1 MLIKPITVR
10 LIAYGQKA
18 NVAAIR
24 TRASAFL
31 KDELGAVDASLL
43 VAVSGMD
50 VYAEIIATRWDTEI
64 PIKKPTP
71 SQAGICITLKEVHER
86 LATEWL
92 YELPIA
98 KSCVA
103 FAAWISPR
111 DATAWQVLLLQG
123 DHHSENRPLSGSA

>member
-24 TRASAFL
+24 TRATAFL
-31 KDELGAVDASLL
+31 KDELGAVDAALL
-43 VAVSGMD
+43 VDLSAVD
-50 VYAEIIATRWDTEI
+50 VHAEILATRWDAEI

-86 LATEWL
+86 LTTEWL

-111 DATAWQVLLLQG
+111 DATAWQLLLLQG
-123 DHHSENRPLSGSA
+123 DHHSENRPLSGTG